1 MQSSNLTD
9 RDSKLAQLY
18 VLAFPEAYPNWPWQY
33 AVMLLLFMGLQTFTG
48 FMAYLDEF
56 VDLSKIES

>member
-1 MQSSNLTD
+1 MS
-9 RDSKLAQLY
+9 QLY